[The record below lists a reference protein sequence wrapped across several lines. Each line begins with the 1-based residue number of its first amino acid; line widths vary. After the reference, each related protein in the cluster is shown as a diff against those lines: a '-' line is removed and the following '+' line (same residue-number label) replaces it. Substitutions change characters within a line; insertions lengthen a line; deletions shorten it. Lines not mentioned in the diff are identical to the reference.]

1 MLVLSRKTG
10 EKLIINDN
18 IEITIIETRGDSV
31 KIGIN
36 APKNVSIYREEI
48 FEEIRKNNKQS
59 ANNIL
64 QTNIDDVI
72 NIINKK
78 LTQNRSIVLVEQD
91 NIEHIMNDNKNPTQP
106 IKRPIKNFTYKFII

>member
-72 NIINKK
+72 NIINKNIKSDINYSTKFNLPLNK
-78 LTQNRSIVLVEQD
+78 LEKDKSDE
-91 NIEHIMNDNKNPTQP
+91 
-106 IKRPIKNFTYKFII
+106 

>member
-72 NIINKK
+72 NIINKNIKSDINYSTKFK
-78 LTQNRSIVLVEQD
+78 LPLDKLEKDKSDE
-91 NIEHIMNDNKNPTQP
+91 
-106 IKRPIKNFTYKFII
+106 

>member
-31 KIGIN
+31 KIGLN

-72 NIINKK
+72 NIINKNIKSDINYSTKFK
-78 LTQNRSIVLVEQD
+78 LPL
-91 NIEHIMNDNKNPTQP
+91 NKLE
-106 IKRPIKNFTYKFII
+106 KDKSDE

>member
-72 NIINKK
+72 NIINKNIKSDINYSTKFK
-78 LTQNRSIVLVEQD
+78 LPLNKLEKDKSVE
-91 NIEHIMNDNKNPTQP
+91 
-106 IKRPIKNFTYKFII
+106 

>member
-72 NIINKK
+72 NIINKNIKSDINYSTKFK
-78 LTQNRSIVLVEQD
+78 LPL
-91 NIEHIMNDNKNPTQP
+91 NKLE
-106 IKRPIKNFTYKFII
+106 KDKSDE

>member
-18 IEITIIETRGDSV
+18 IEITIIETHGDSV

-72 NIINKK
+72 NIINKNIKSDINYSTKFK
-78 LTQNRSIVLVEQD
+78 LPL
-91 NIEHIMNDNKNPTQP
+91 NKLE
-106 IKRPIKNFTYKFII
+106 KDKSDE

>member
-18 IEITIIETRGDSV
+18 IEITIVETRGDSV

-36 APKNVSIYREEI
+36 APKNVRIYREEI

-59 ANNIL
+59 VNNVL
-64 QTNIDDVI
+64 QSNLDDAI
-72 NIINKK
+72 NIINKNVKSNINYSTKFK
-78 LTQNRSIVLVEQD
+78 LPL
-91 NIEHIMNDNKNPTQP
+91 NKLE
-106 IKRPIKNFTYKFII
+106 KDKSDE

>member
-10 EKLIINDN
+10 QKLIINEN

-36 APKNVSIYREEI
+36 APKNVKIYREEI

-59 ANNIL
+59 VNNIL

-72 NIINKK
+72 NIMNINSEKVNYSSKFKLPMNKIDNKK
-78 LTQNRSIVLVEQD
+78 IDE
-91 NIEHIMNDNKNPTQP
+91 
-106 IKRPIKNFTYKFII
+106 

>member
-72 NIINKK
+72 NIINKNIKSDINYSTKFK
-78 LTQNRSIVLVEQD
+78 LPL
-91 NIEHIMNDNKNPTQP
+91 NKLE
-106 IKRPIKNFTYKFII
+106 KDKLDE

>member
-48 FEEIRKNNKQS
+48 FEEIRKNNKQFQ
-59 ANNIL
+59 L
-64 QTNIDDVI
+64 
-72 NIINKK
+72 INKK
-78 LTQNRSIVLVEQD
+78 TI
-91 NIEHIMNDNKNPTQP
+91 
-106 IKRPIKNFTYKFII
+106 F

>member
-18 IEITIIETRGDSV
+18 VEITIIETRGDSV

-72 NIINKK
+72 NIINKNIKSDINYSTKFK
-78 LTQNRSIVLVEQD
+78 LPL
-91 NIEHIMNDNKNPTQP
+91 NKLE
-106 IKRPIKNFTYKFII
+106 KDKSDE